1 MKKMRVC
8 YYLNIR
14 THKRSSRVMSMGR
27 SLSWKTVREGS
38 WSISCEQ
45 DIKVPEELQFEG
57 EELKPSQKWSPPGK
71 DPGKR

>member
-1 MKKMRVC
+1 
-8 YYLNIR
+8 
-14 THKRSSRVMSMGR
+14 MSMGR